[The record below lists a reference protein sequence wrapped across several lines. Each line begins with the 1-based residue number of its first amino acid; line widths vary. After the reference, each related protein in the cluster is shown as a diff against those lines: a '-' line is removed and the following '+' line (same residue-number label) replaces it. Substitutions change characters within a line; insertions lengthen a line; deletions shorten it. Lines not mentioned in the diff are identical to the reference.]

1 MYDTFPY
8 QVGNGEMVKKDGDIN
23 PSHPSLVFLRA
34 YQICIFREVIQGE
47 EDSIFLRA
55 VMLKY
60 YVTVV

>member
-1 MYDTFPY
+1 MDK
-8 QVGNGEMVKKDGDIN
+8 QDGDIN

-34 YQICIFREVIQGE
+34 YQICIFIEVIQGE
-47 EDSIFLRA
+47 GDSIFLRA